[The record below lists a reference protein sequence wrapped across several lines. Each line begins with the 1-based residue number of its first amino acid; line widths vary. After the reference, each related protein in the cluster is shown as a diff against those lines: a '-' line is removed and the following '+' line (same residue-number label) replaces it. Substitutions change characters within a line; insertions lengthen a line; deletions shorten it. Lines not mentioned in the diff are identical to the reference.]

1 MFGEGQR
8 RWIGEPG
15 IVVKPRFS
23 RREVLLGIGATAA
36 MARGAGQG
44 RRPMDFATLLQHGQ
58 QGGWARLPIGERVL
72 AIGHAFLGTPYVG
85 GTLDRVPNREACTV
99 VLDGLDCVTFFE
111 TSLAFAHVLVGRTPS
126 WEALVAQ
133 VARTRYREGVPNGY
147 ASRLHYTSDWILV
160 NAARGCV
167 EDATRAMPGAEP
179 WTKRIDFMSAHPER
193 YPALADASAL
203 EAVRAAE
210 ASLSR
215 SDRWW
220 IPRASVVKALPSLRK
235 GDILGFTTGVAG
247 LDCAHTGLCAGDGA
261 DARLLHASSTQK
273 RVVLDRKIK
282 DLLAE
287 STSWTGLVV
296 ARPC

>member
-1 MFGEGQR
+1 
-8 RWIGEPG
+8 
-15 IVVKPRFS
+15 
-23 RREVLLGIGATAA
+23 
-36 MARGAGQG
+36 MARGARMGKS
-44 RRPMDFATLLQHGQ
+44 PMDFATLLQEAQ
-58 QGGWARLPIGERVL
+58 KGGWAQLPIGERVL

-85 GTLDRVPNREACTV
+85 GTLDRLPDREECTV

-111 TSLAFAHVLVGRTPS
+111 TSLALAHVLVGRTPS
-126 WEALVAQ
+126 WEALIAQ
-133 VARTRYREGVPNGY
+133 VARTRYRDGAPNGY

-179 WTKRIDFMSAHPER
+179 WTKKIDFMSAHRER
-193 YPALADASAL
+193 YPALADASVW
-203 EAVRAAE
+203 EAVRATE

-215 SDRWW
+215 SDRRW
-220 IPRASVVKALPSLRK
+220 IPKASVAKALPSLRK

-261 DARLLHASSTQK
+261 EARLLHASSTQK
-273 RVVLDRKIK
+273 KVVLDRRIK

-287 STSWTGLVV
+287 SSSWTGFVV